1 MHSIERL
8 PDGDSWGCNK
18 ISGPTEDYGK
28 MDFCIDDYKHF
39 PVAFTTSVTCYGS
52 YFIKKNSIC
61 PINLGHNMFY
71 NGLSVVSALAC
82 CWCPLVTP
90 YHIRGCF
97 YFCSVL
103 LKPKW
108 QLWRLQNGTSGI
120 GDITVA
126 LSIFYMDQGTDWTFS
141 IGEISISHMNWCGW
155 CCSLT

>member
-39 PVAFTTSVTCYGS
+39 PVALQPLSLVMDHTSL
-52 YFIKKNSIC
+52 KNSIC

-82 CWCPLVTP
+82 C
-90 YHIRGCF
+90 
-97 YFCSVL
+97 
-103 LKPKW
+103 
-108 QLWRLQNGTSGI
+108 
-120 GDITVA
+120 
-126 LSIFYMDQGTDWTFS
+126 
-141 IGEISISHMNWCGW
+141 
-155 CCSLT
+155 